1 MFSFTGSPGVCPVA
15 GVVFGVLD
23 IFVLHTLQYI
33 TSSYVPSVVHVAGF
47 LFSFTGSPAVCP
59 VALSTLFV
67 LDIL

>member
-33 TSSYVPSVVHVAGF
+33 TSSYVQIGGAHV
-47 LFSFTGSPAVCP
+47 
-59 VALSTLFV
+59 
-67 LDIL
+67 